1 MSLPERQQKILDQI
15 EQVIQAADPGLK
27 SMFTIFGRLTS
38 PEAMPDTEAM
48 PTGAGARATGAGA
61 RATGAGARATGAAE
75 PAPGLPGPAPSRA
88 WAPGEIS
95 FRTSARRVLLLAVI
109 VLSML
114 GVLIFDVV
122 KAGSQCPGLPSD
134 QVVATAAVRYAA
146 CNHSTDAWSKGA
158 R

>member
-48 PTGAGARATGAGA
+48 P
-61 RATGAGARATGAAE
+61 TGAGARATGAAE